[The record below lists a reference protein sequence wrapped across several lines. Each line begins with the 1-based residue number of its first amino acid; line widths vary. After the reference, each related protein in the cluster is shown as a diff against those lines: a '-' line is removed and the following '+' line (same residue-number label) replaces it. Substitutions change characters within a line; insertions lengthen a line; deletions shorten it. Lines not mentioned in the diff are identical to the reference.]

1 MALARLI
8 SLLRNLLHKQRE
20 ERELDA
26 EVRAHELLLADE
38 KMRAGMNP
46 KEAERQ
52 ARLELGGVEQV
63 KEQVREIR
71 AGHMLEA
78 FFQDVRFGLRM
89 LRKSPG
95 FTAVAVLTFAL
106 GIGANAAIF
115 SFVNAVVLRPLPFS
129 DPSRLVTVL
138 DAKPSNEADWLFVS
152 PNRFEEFVRR
162 SRAFDQV
169 AGTENCF
176 FRLESGGAP
185 VLLQGGCAS
194 TSFFPM
200 LGVKPFLGRLFT
212 PEEDRTGGS
221 PVAVLSYG
229 CWKQYFGGDPGTIG
243 KTIHRTANDAE
254 FTIVGVLPAD
264 FKFATEQ
271 FALWAPLGTDPNYRD
286 RDDHH
291 LLVFARLRDGVTL
304 PRAQS
309 EMDGV
314 AQQLARE
321 YPTTSAG
328 WSITVR
334 PLQRFYS
341 GVRNVRQTLW
351 VLLAAVGF
359 LLVIACANVANLLL
373 ARASARRKE
382 IAVRLAVGATRRR
395 LIRQLVTESALL
407 GVMGGAT
414 GLVLARLTFKSIV
427 GLAPYIPSFR
437 PNAVQMDNAVFAFAM
452 AISMIA
458 SVAFGLAPALRASR
472 QDLNDSLREAGRGA
486 HGAMSDRLT
495 RQLLVGSEIA
505 LAVVL
510 LVSAGLLLESYR
522 NLQTDRLGFNADH
535 VLVSSFCCLD
545 EIHYQTQSDF
555 SAYYTKLFERLR
567 ELPGVVS
574 VSGVDDLPL
583 RQFRGSGSPFEIQN
597 RPAPSAGSEPAADF
611 FIIEPRY
618 FETLQIPLLRG
629 RAFTEQDDLN
639 SAPVAII
646 NETLAQRFW
655 PNQDP
660 IGHLVRP
667 VQPSAGDPG
676 SRRWYRIIGI
686 AADAKQ
692 RGLGTEPQ
700 PAIYRSYYQS
710 MARYTFLLVR
720 TRPDSLSMA
729 PAVQNTITSVDPRL
743 PLGSVQTL
751 NQQLAQSVSTQRFSM
766 TLLGLFAGLALTL
779 AGVGV
784 YGVTAYTAGQRT
796 HEVGVRVAMGAQPA
810 DIVRLVLTEALRLA
824 GAGVAAG
831 VIGALVLTRVMRNL
845 LYGVSASDPSTFFA
859 VSAVLVGVTLA
870 ACYLPA
876 RRAARVDPVVAL
888 RDE

>member
-1 MALARLI
+1 M
-8 SLLRNLLHKQRE
+8 
-20 ERELDA
+20 DA

-38 KMRAGMNP
+38 KIRAGMNP
-46 KEAERQ
+46 QEARRQ

-71 AGHMLEA
+71 AGHVLETL
-78 FFQDVRFGLRM
+78 FQDVRFGLRM

-115 SFVNAVVLRPLPFS
+115 SFVNAIVLRPLPFGA
-129 DPSRLVTVL
+129 PSRLVTVL
-138 DAKPSNEADWLFVS
+138 DTKPSNEVDWLFVS

-162 SRAFDQV
+162 SRAFDQI
-169 AGTENCF
+169 AGAENCY
-176 FRLESGGAP
+176 FRLESGDTP
-185 VLLQGGCAS
+185 ILVQGGCAS
-194 TSFFPM
+194 ASFFPM
-200 LGVKPFLGRLFT
+200 LGLKPFLGRLFT
-212 PEEDRTGGS
+212 PEEDRLGGN
-221 PVAVLSYG
+221 PVAVLSYS
-229 CWKQYFGGDPGTIG
+229 CWKQYFGGDPGAIG

-286 RDDHH
+286 RDDHN
-291 LLVFARLRDGVTL
+291 LLVFARLKDGVTL
-304 PRAQS
+304 PQAQS

-321 YPTTSAG
+321 YPATSTG
-328 WSITVR
+328 WGITVR

-341 GVRNVRQTLW
+341 GVRNVRQTLL

-373 ARASARRKE
+373 ARANARRKE

-395 LIRQLVTESALL
+395 LIRQLVTESVLL

-414 GLVLARLTFKSIV
+414 GFVLARLTFKSIMA
-427 GLAPYIPSFR
+427 LAPYIPSFR
-437 PNAVQMDNAVFAFAM
+437 PNAIQMDNAVLAFAM
-452 AISMIA
+452 AVSIVA
-458 SVAFGLAPALRASR
+458 SVAFGLAPALRVSR

-486 HGAMSDRLT
+486 HGAVRDRLT
-495 RQLLVGSEIA
+495 RRLLVASEIA

-510 LVSAGLLLESYR
+510 LVGAGLLLASYR
-522 NLQTDRLGFNADH
+522 NLQTDRLGFNSDH

-545 EIHYQTQSDF
+545 ETHYQTQSDF

-574 VSGVDDLPL
+574 VSGVNDLPL
-583 RQFRGSGSPFEIQN
+583 RQFRGAGSPFEIQG
-597 RPAPSAGSEPAADF
+597 RTAPSAGSEPAADF
-611 FIIEPRY
+611 FFIEPRY

-629 RAFTEQDDLN
+629 RPFAEQDDLN
-639 SAPVAII
+639 STPVAII
-646 NETLAQRFW
+646 NATLAQRFW
-655 PNQDP
+655 PDQDP
-660 IGHLVRP
+660 IGHRLRP
-667 VQPSAGDPG
+667 VQPLAGDPG
-676 SRRWYRIIGI
+676 SRWYRIIGV

-692 RGLGTEPQ
+692 RGLGTEPR
-700 PAIYRSYYQS
+700 PTIYRSYYQS
-710 MARYTFLLVR
+710 MARYTFLVVR
-720 TRPDSLSMA
+720 TRPDPLSMA
-729 PAVQNTITSVDPRL
+729 RAVQNVIASVDPRL

-751 NQQLAQSVSTQRFSM
+751 SQQLAQSVSTQRFSM

-779 AGVGV
+779 AGIGV
-784 YGVTAYTAGQRT
+784 YGVTAYMTGQRT
-796 HEVGVRVAMGAQPA
+796 HEVGVRMALGAQPI
-810 DIVRLVLTEALRLA
+810 DIARLVIGEGLRL
-824 GAGVAAG
+824 GLVGVAAG
-831 VIGALVLTRVMRNL
+831 VVSALLLTRVIRNL
-845 LYGVSASDPSTFFA
+845 LYGVTSSDPITFVV
-859 VSAVLVGVTLA
+859 VSGVMVGITLG

-876 RRAARVDPVVAL
+876 RRAARVDPIVTL
-888 RDE
+888 